1 MALTINSGLV
11 DDGDILSNERV
22 IDMSDVIDT
31 LESDFAQFTSAL
43 MKVRSK
49 PATSSK
55 VEWLEDRL
63 FPRKSA
69 LAASATSADSSIS
82 VTTGE
87 GVYFIVGDVV
97 RNTLTGEAY
106 EVTGITTDSVGI
118 TRSIGSVAAASSA
131 SANAELII
139 VANASP
145 QGARLPTAKVVE
157 RVAAYNYTQIVR
169 HSYSFTRTLTQSNLY
184 TSGEPNYERKKKAA
198 EHKRALEQMV
208 FLGARDL
215 DTSGQGG
222 NEPSGFCGGAFEF
235 ISTNVHDAAGTMA
248 ASSFEGFMETDLQYG
263 SQNKVMFAA
272 PRVSRVLSSYP
283 LTAWT
288 RATPQNAIWGV
299 KVDGFISGAFG
310 YEVPV
315 FVKREWGEFA
325 KGTAGQMGSKAF
337 LIDMDAVRW
346 RPLQS
351 TVLLR
356 NRQDN
361 DADRVTEEYLTE
373 ASLEFQ
379 HEAKHALLINVTG

>member
-1 MALTINSGLV
+1 MPITINEGLV
-11 DDGDILSNERV
+11 DDSDILSNERV

-31 LESDFAQFTSAL
+31 LESDFTQFSTAL

-49 PATSSK
+49 PANSSK

-69 LAASATSADSSIS
+69 LAASATSAATAIT

-87 GVYFIVGDVV
+87 GVYFIVGDLV

-106 EVTGITTDSVGI
+106 EVTGVTTDSVGV
-118 TRSIGSVAAASSA
+118 TRSIGTVAAVTSA
-131 SANAELII
+131 SANAELVI
-139 VANASP
+139 VGNAAL
-145 QGARLPTAKVVE
+145 QGARAPTAKVVE
-157 RVAAYNYTQIVR
+157 RTAAFNYTQIQR
-169 HSYSFTRTLTQSNLY
+169 NFYSFTRTLTQSGLY
-184 TSGEPNYERKKKAA
+184 TAGEPMYERKKKLV
-198 EHKRALEQMV
+198 EHKRALEATY
-208 FLGARDL
+208 FLGAREL
-215 DTSGQGG
+215 DTGG
-222 NEPSGFCGGAFEF
+222 TEPQGFCGGAIEF
-235 ISTNVHDAAGTMA
+235 ISTNIHDATGTMA
-248 ASSFEGFMETDLQYG
+248 ASSFEGFLESDLQFG
-263 SQNKVMFAA
+263 SVNKVMYAA

-288 RATPQNAIWGV
+288 RATPQNTIWGV
-299 KVDGFISGAFG
+299 HVDGFVSGAFG

-315 FVKREWGEFA
+315 FVKREWGEFS
-325 KGTAGQMGSKAF
+325 KGTASQMGSKAF
-337 LIDMDAVRW
+337 IIDMDAVRW

-361 DADRVTEEYLTE
+361 DADRVSEEYLTE

-379 HEAKHALLINVTG
+379 HESKHSIFINITG